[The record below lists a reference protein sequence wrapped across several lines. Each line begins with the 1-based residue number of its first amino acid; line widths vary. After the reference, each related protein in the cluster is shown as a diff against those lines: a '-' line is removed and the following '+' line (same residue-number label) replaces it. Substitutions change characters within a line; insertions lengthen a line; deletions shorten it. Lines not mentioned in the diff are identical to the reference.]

1 LKEELEMIVPELEE
15 MQKRKHDRRNQF
27 IEVQEQIQSISN
39 EIHGAREIIPFIVD
53 DTDLSLRKLEEL
65 HRQLHTLQK
74 EKVNDLFLSPPSL
87 SLYLSLSLSLL
98 LNAIILFLMQSDRL
112 KKLQDNLYSLS
123 SLCSVLGLDFK
134 QTVSEVHPSLGN
146 SEGSKSV
153 NNDTINQLALA
164 IQELRGVKLQRMQK
178 VWNITLFYNFICDFS
193 SG

>member
-1 LKEELEMIVPELEE
+1 MIVPELEE

-39 EIHGAREIIPFIVD
+39 EIHCPREIIPFIVD

-74 EKVNDLFLSPPSL
+74 EK
-87 SLYLSLSLSLL
+87 
-98 LNAIILFLMQSDRL
+98 
-112 KKLQDNLYSLS
+112 
-123 SLCSVLGLDFK
+123 
-134 QTVSEVHPSLGN
+134 TVSEVHPSLGN

-153 NNDTINQLALA
+153 NNDTISQLALA

-178 VWNITLFYNFICDFS
+178 LQDLATSMLELWNLMDTPIEEQQVFQNVTCNIAASEDEVTEPNALS
-193 SG
+193 

>member
-1 LKEELEMIVPELEE
+1 LKEELEMIVPELAE

-87 SLYLSLSLSLL
+87 SLYLSLSLSLSLL
-98 LNAIILFLMQSDRL
+98 LNAI
-112 KKLQDNLYSLS
+112 
-123 SLCSVLGLDFK
+123 
-134 QTVSEVHPSLGN
+134 
-146 SEGSKSV
+146 
-153 NNDTINQLALA
+153 
-164 IQELRGVKLQRMQK
+164 
-178 VWNITLFYNFICDFS
+178 FIFNAE
-193 SG
+193 